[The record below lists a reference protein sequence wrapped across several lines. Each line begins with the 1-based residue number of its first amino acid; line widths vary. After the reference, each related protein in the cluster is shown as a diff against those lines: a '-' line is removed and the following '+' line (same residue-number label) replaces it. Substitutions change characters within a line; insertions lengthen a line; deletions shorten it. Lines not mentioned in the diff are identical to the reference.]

1 VALPTLIVTGA
12 SGFVGRHL
20 LEEIKG
26 EYRIFAIA
34 RRSQRECGAPVHANI
49 AWMQVDIGDRENLT
63 RTFREIQAAG
73 GAQVLL
79 HLAAYYDFAGENQPE
94 YVRTNVGGTRN
105 VFDLARELKPSRVI
119 FASSVAACGFP
130 RPEGPVSESTPADG
144 LHIYAWSK
152 RQGEEMLRDYD
163 DAFPSCIIRL
173 GAVFSDW
180 CEYPPLYMFI
190 DTWLGRSWKA
200 RILAGRGTSAIP
212 YVHVRDVV
220 AFLRAVLAN
229 AYALG
234 QREILIG
241 STPGCT
247 SHLELFRLAHQHFSG
262 AERRALFMPRALCG
276 AGMLGMEALGRL
288 TGHMPFER
296 LWMAR
301 YIDHQLA
308 IDNSRTCARLGWSP
322 SPRLRIE
329 RRMPFLIE
337 RLRSQPFEWQARNA
351 AAMRRTETRPDL
363 RILTALV
370 KVEDLVVTSVVD
382 TLVDQRNAAR
392 FPTYR
397 RLDREE
403 LAWRVRLNY
412 RLLLSS
418 LRSSDRMVIASYIE
432 VTAPSRFRS
441 GFTAE
446 EVNGMLDVLNGAVLH
461 NLELRAGVK
470 EVERELYHR
479 ITVPIQFAKDEVL
492 DQYDRFV
499 AGPAAE
505 EGREGPPV
513 EEVPASPRQA
523 IEETI
528 WNILVHRQ

>member
-1 VALPTLIVTGA
+1 VPLPTLIVTGA

-34 RRSQRECGAPVHANI
+34 RRSQRECGAPVHPNI
-49 AWMQVDIGDRENLT
+49 AWMQVDIGDRDNLT
-63 RTFREIQAAG
+63 RTFREVQAAG
-73 GAQVLL
+73 GAQILL

-130 RPEGPVSESTPADG
+130 RPEGPVSESTPPDG

-152 RQGEEMLRDYD
+152 RQGEEMLREYD
-163 DAFPSCIIRL
+163 DAFPSCIVRF

-229 AYALG
+229 TPALG
-234 QREILIG
+234 QREVLIG
-241 STPGCT
+241 STPGST

-276 AGMLGMEALGRL
+276 AGMLGMEALGRV
-288 TGHMPFER
+288 TGRMPFER
-296 LWMAR
+296 LWMLR
-301 YIDHQLA
+301 YIDRQLA
-308 IDNSRTCARLGWSP
+308 VDNHHTCARLDWSP
-322 SPRLRIE
+322 SPRHRIE

-351 AAMRRTETRPDL
+351 AAMRRTLDRPDL
-363 RILTALV
+363 RILNALV
-370 KVEDLVVTSVVD
+370 KVEDLVVAAVLD
-382 TLVDQRNAAR
+382 TLADARNATR

-397 RLDREE
+397 SLDREE
-403 LAWRVRLNY
+403 LAWRVRLYY

-418 LRSSDRMVIASYIE
+418 LRSSDRMVIANYME
-432 VTAPSRFRS
+432 VTAPTRFRG
-441 GFTAE
+441 GFTGV
-446 EVNGMLDVLNGAVLH
+446 EVTALLDTLNGAILH
-461 NLELRAGVK
+461 NLELRP
-470 EVERELYHR
+470 EVREANRELHHR
-479 ITVPIQFAKDEVL
+479 ITVPIEFAKDEVL
-492 DQYDRFV
+492 DQYERFL
-499 AGPAAE
+499 AGPTAAE
-505 EGREGPPV
+505 RPTEKRA
-513 EEVPASPRQA
+513 EEAPASPKQA